1 MDKVKVSDKLLLSVE
16 KPARY
21 TGGELN
27 SIVKETARLRFAL
40 CFPDVYEIGM
50 SHLGSRILYEVINSR
65 EEYACERCFAP
76 WPRAR
81 HRTLPLSCLPRRLSL
96 SRP

>member
-27 SIVKETARLRFAL
+27 SEGDGAA
-40 CFPDVYEIGM
+40 EICA
-50 SHLGSRILYEVINSR
+50 V
-65 EEYACERCFAP
+65 
-76 WPRAR
+76 
-81 HRTLPLSCLPRRLSL
+81 LP
-96 SRP
+96 

>member
-27 SIVKETARLRFAL
+27 SIVKETARLRL
-40 CFPDVYEIGM
+40 
-50 SHLGSRILYEVINSR
+50 
-65 EEYACERCFAP
+65 RCV
-76 WPRAR
+76 
-81 HRTLPLSCLPRRLSL
+81 SL
-96 SRP
+96 MFTK

>member
-27 SIVKETARLRFAL
+27 SIL
-40 CFPDVYEIGM
+40 
-50 SHLGSRILYEVINSR
+50 EVLD
-65 EEYACERCFAP
+65 YL
-76 WPRAR
+76 
-81 HRTLPLSCLPRRLSL
+81 LPEGRR
-96 SRP
+96 RRG